1 MSSLLD
7 QAKRGDMEA
16 FTRLFEPL
24 RPRVFAVACRLVGP
38 NDAEDV
44 VMDTFLRA
52 WKALPAFRGG
62 SSLKTWLLRIA
73 RNRSL
78 DVIRARHGGAMQSIG
93 DEDAPADVRNLTDAA
108 QPLPGEELEVRE
120 MVGVLD
126 SALGRLDPVHRATVL
141 LRYADGLSYAEI
153 AAATGVHIG
162 TVMSRLFNGKRKL
175 RALVEALERGESP

>member
-1 MSSLLD
+1 MD

-38 NDAEDV
+38 TDAEDV
-44 VMDTFLRA
+44 VMDTYLRA

-62 SSLKTWLLRIA
+62 STLKTWLMRIA
-73 RNRSL
+73 RNRAL
-78 DVIRARHGGAMQSIG
+78 DMIRARHEGARESLSA
-93 DEDAPADVRNLTDAA
+93 EDAPADVRNLSDPT
-108 QPLPGEELEVRE
+108 QPLPGEDLAGRE
-120 MVGVLD
+120 MAGVLD
-126 SALGRLDPVHRATVL
+126 AALGRLDPVHRTTVL
-141 LRYADGLSYAEI
+141 LRYADDLSYAEI

-175 RALVEALERGESP
+175 RALVEGLERGESS